1 MSHLTDAGAEQNR
14 ISPQAGLSARSIR
27 ARWAAGTFVPSEALD
42 LPEGAEVEI
51 ILRPVEAE
59 ATGAQTGLGRR
70 RWRWLSF
77 GRRRPRSL
85 LGRRWPWL
93 LFPQR
98 RPWLLFGLSL
108 LVYAACRLWGL
119 DRFPIYFFADE
130 AFHPVRAAE
139 LAQHGLRSAGGQL
152 LPIYFEAAAQR
163 WTPAFAL
170 YVHLLPVVLFG
181 KTVVVTRATTALV
194 SLLAALAVA
203 RLLARPFGARYWW
216 SGVLLLGSMPAW
228 LLHSR
233 TGFETAMMTSFFAG
247 FLYFYLRYRLDRP
260 AYLFPAIILAA
271 MTFYTYSNG
280 QIVMGAAALLLAL
293 ADWRYHLRQ
302 RRVLAVGAVLAL
314 VLAWPLVS
322 FQLGHRDALGGH
334 LRMIGSYWYKRDMPA
349 QQKVLEY
356 GRRYAWGLSPQYW
369 FVSHDKAAELRPQAG
384 GPTRSLRALTARML
398 APTERPLDLERHRYR
413 GLGHVGWWLAPFWV
427 IGLAICLWRHR
438 SPAHRAV
445 VLAALAAPAG
455 AALAEIGI
463 TRVLAFVVPVAIMA
477 GLGLDWLLV
486 RCERW
491 LAPGWLAG
499 GTFVLLAGSN
509 VLLIHNALTRAPF
522 WYSDYGLYGMQYGAI
537 QLYQEVIPE
546 VLRSQPETTILMSS
560 QWANGADTFPSFFL
574 DPELRPRVQHRGV
587 DEIMLRPADLQPN
600 MLWVLTPGEY
610 TSAVGSGKFKP
621 FSPERTVPYPNG
633 KPGFYFVRLAYS
645 EQAPALFAA
654 ERRQRAQL
662 VTETAMVDGQE
673 IVVRHSATDMGRAQD
688 LFDGEPYTL
697 LRGME
702 ANPFA
707 IELEFPR
714 PRQLGGIAGRF
725 SAMDLEWRLA
735 LIPAGGGRPVVYE
748 LVQPEDSG
756 DVHAELA
763 FDRGPDLVSRM
774 RMTIRNR
781 KLGDFANVHVRELE
795 FR

>member
-1 MSHLTDAGAEQNR
+1 MAMSHLTDAGAEQNR

-152 LPIYFEAAAQR
+152 FPIYFEAAAQR

-216 SGVLLLGSMPAW
+216 SGVLLLGRMPAW

-293 ADWRYHLRQ
+293 AD
-302 RRVLAVGAVLAL
+302 
-314 VLAWPLVS
+314 S
-322 FQLGHRDALGGH
+322 
-334 LRMIGSYWYKRDMPA
+334 
-349 QQKVLEY
+349 
-356 GRRYAWGLSPQYW
+356 
-369 FVSHDKAAELRPQAG
+369 AAGAG
-384 GPTRSLRALTARML
+384 G
-398 APTERPLDLERHRYR
+398 R
-413 GLGHVGWWLAPFWV
+413 GCLGPCA
-427 IGLAICLWRHR
+427 GLASGLLPAGPPRCARR
-438 SPAHRAV
+438 SPADDWLVLVQAGHARATEGAGV
-445 VLAALAAPAG
+445 WKALRLG
-455 AALAEIGI
+455 
-463 TRVLAFVVPVAIMA
+463 PVAAI
-477 GLGLDWLLV
+477 LV
-486 RCERW
+486 R
-491 LAPGWLAG
+491 
-499 GTFVLLAGSN
+499 
-509 VLLIHNALTRAPF
+509 
-522 WYSDYGLYGMQYGAI
+522 
-537 QLYQEVIPE
+537 
-546 VLRSQPETTILMSS
+546 
-560 QWANGADTFPSFFL
+560 
-574 DPELRPRVQHRGV
+574 
-587 DEIMLRPADLQPN
+587 
-600 MLWVLTPGEY
+600 
-610 TSAVGSGKFKP
+610 
-621 FSPERTVPYPNG
+621 
-633 KPGFYFVRLAYS
+633 
-645 EQAPALFAA
+645 FA
-654 ERRQRAQL
+654 R
-662 VTETAMVDGQE
+662 
-673 IVVRHSATDMGRAQD
+673 
-688 LFDGEPYTL
+688 
-697 LRGME
+697 
-702 ANPFA
+702 
-707 IELEFPR
+707 
-714 PRQLGGIAGRF
+714 
-725 SAMDLEWRLA
+725 
-735 LIPAGGGRPVVYE
+735 
-748 LVQPEDSG
+748 
-756 DVHAELA
+756 
-763 FDRGPDLVSRM
+763 
-774 RMTIRNR
+774 
-781 KLGDFANVHVRELE
+781 
-795 FR
+795 